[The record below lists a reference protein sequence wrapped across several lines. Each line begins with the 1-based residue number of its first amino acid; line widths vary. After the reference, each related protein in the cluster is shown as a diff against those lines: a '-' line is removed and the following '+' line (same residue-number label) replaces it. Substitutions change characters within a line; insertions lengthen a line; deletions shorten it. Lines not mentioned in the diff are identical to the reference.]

1 MAILV
6 DEAIWP
12 FRGGLYCH
20 MMSDTPGEA
29 GLKELHAFARQIG
42 LKRSWFQNKPRHPH
56 YDLSSRKRSQAIA
69 AGAQAVTP
77 LELIE
82 RTRMLFRAS
91 ALVEGSR
98 TNPEEG
104 VNV

>member
-6 DEAIWP
+6 DDAIWP
-12 FRGGLYCH
+12 FRGDKYCH
-20 MMSDTPGEA
+20 MMSDKGGKE
-29 GLKELHAFARQIG
+29 GLAELHAFAKTIG

-56 YDLSSRKRSQAIA
+56 YDLSSGKRRQAIL

-82 RTRMLFRAS
+82 RTKLIYRAS
-91 ALVEGSR
+91 ALLTEAA
-98 TNPEEG
+98 
-104 VNV
+104 